1 MTAAC
6 RIDVRKGLPFRIESP
21 KIFEAMPPISKNNLL
36 YFITAVTHKRLPVFQ
51 TDRLKKVLA
60 DAFNEATISGGLK
73 IFAYVIMADH
83 YHIITNGVRKPADVL
98 RYLNGIS
105 ARRVIDDLKRSG
117 YESSLNKL
125 RREAGN
131 GDHQYSL
138 WEHHSNTFLITSE
151 TMLTKKAF
159 YIHQNP
165 VEEGIVDNAG
175 DYVYS
180 SSRFWSRR
188 PLLESEPVEVDLK
201 DLNWRQSR

>member
-1 MTAAC
+1 
-6 RIDVRKGLPFRIESP
+6 
-21 KIFEAMPPISKNNLL
+21 MPPISKDNVL
-36 YFITAVTHKRLPVFQ
+36 YFMTVVTHKRLPVFQ
-51 TDRLKKVLA
+51 TDKLKKVLVY
-60 DAFNEATISGGLK
+60 AFSEARISGGFK

-83 YHIITNGVRKPADVL
+83 YHIITDSKRKAAEVL

-105 ARRVIDDLKRSG
+105 ARRVIDLLKQSG
-117 YESSLNKL
+117 YESSLTKL
-125 RREAGN
+125 RKDTSN

-151 TMLTKKAF
+151 TMLMKKAF

-165 VEEGIVDNAG
+165 VEDGVVGDAG
-175 DYVYS
+175 DYIYS

-188 PLLESEPVEVDLK
+188 PLLENEPMEVDLK